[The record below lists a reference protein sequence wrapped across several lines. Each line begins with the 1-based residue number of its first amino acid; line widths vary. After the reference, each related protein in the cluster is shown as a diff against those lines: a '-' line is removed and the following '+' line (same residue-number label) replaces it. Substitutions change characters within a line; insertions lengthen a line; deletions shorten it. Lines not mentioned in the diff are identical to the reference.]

1 MARKRARTVEC
12 PGCGK
17 VLVLVPV
24 AGKPARVA
32 GLCACRGTMRAM
44 IEMDAQEEAMRE
56 TRKPVDEEGTEE

>member
-24 AGKPARVA
+24 AGRPARVA

-44 IEMDAQEEAMRE
+44 IEMDAYEEAKKE
-56 TRKPVDEEGTEE
+56 IRKPVDEEGAEE

>member
-1 MARKRARTVEC
+1 M
-12 PGCGK
+12 
-17 VLVLVPV
+17 LVLVPV
-24 AGKPARVA
+24 AGRPARVA